1 MTDNINI
8 EVDAEYTF
16 DLEDITNSNY
26 KVSKH
31 IVEWLKN
38 NMEGLTDS
46 NNNLVF
52 SKVNYGYN
60 ENTIKGFGKKPVC
73 DVYIN
78 NLTYGS
84 DFTHNIPISVNS
96 FIICYLKGNMNNA
109 YLKACELTDYLVQE
123 FNDNEDFRRLTLT
136 NIIDKETVITNI
148 VRDTYIRNVELQVI
162 PGSKTYGVLCAF
174 ELEHEL
180 IR

>member
-1 MTDNINI
+1 MTDNIDI
-8 EVDAEYTF
+8 DVDAEYTF
-16 DLEDITNSNY
+16 NLEEVTGSDY

-31 IVEWLKN
+31 IVEWLKE
-38 NMEGLTDS
+38 NMENITDS
-46 NNNLVF
+46 DGHKLF

-78 NLTYGS
+78 NITYGS
-84 DFTHNIPISVNS
+84 DFTHNIPSTVNS

-123 FNDNEDFRRLTLT
+123 FNDNEEFRRLTLT
-136 NIIDKETVITNI
+136 DNGTLNI

-162 PGSKTYGVLCAF
+162 PGNKTYAVLCAF

>member
-1 MTDNINI
+1 MTDNTNV

-16 DLEDITNSNY
+16 NLEDETNSNY
-26 KVSKH
+26 KVSKR
-31 IVEWLKN
+31 IVEWLKT

-46 NNNLVF
+46 NKNLIF

-73 DVYIN
+73 DVYIHN
-78 NLTYGS
+78 YNYTT
-84 DFTHNIPISVNS
+84 DFTHNIPVSVNS

-109 YLKACELTDYLVQE
+109 YLKACELTDYLIQE
-123 FNDNEDFRRLTLT
+123 FNDNESFRRLTLT
-136 NIIDKETVITNI
+136 NVIDQETVITNI
-148 VRDTYIRNVELQVI
+148 VRDTFIRNVELQVI

-180 IR
+180 IK

>member
-1 MTDNINI
+1 MTDNTNV

-16 DLEDITNSNY
+16 NLEDETNSNY
-26 KVSKH
+26 KVSKR
-31 IVEWLKN
+31 IVEWLKT

-46 NNNLVF
+46 NKNLIF

-78 NLTYGS
+78 NYNYNT
-84 DFTHNIPISVNS
+84 DFTHNIPVSVNS

-109 YLKACELTDYLVQE
+109 YLKACELTDYLIQE
-123 FNDNEDFRRLTLT
+123 FNDNESFRRLTLT
-136 NIIDKETVITNI
+136 NVIDQETVITNI
-148 VRDTYIRNVELQVI
+148 VRDTFIRNVELQVI